1 MTPMSSVPG
10 AAQASDQGYQQPQ
23 AAPANFN
30 MASFMGTAPEAT
42 GPTAEETAQGISEQL
57 KQVMVIANAVAGA
70 NPQLAEPMKQI
81 RQIAVESILQ
91 TQQQAGGGN
100 SE

>member
-1 MTPMSSVPG
+1 
-10 AAQASDQGYQQPQ
+10 
-23 AAPANFN
+23 
-30 MASFMGTAPEAT
+30 
-42 GPTAEETAQGISEQL
+42 L